1 MSTFDFFYCN
11 QPKYIVQC
19 VMNNIFAAWRNGT
32 YCSPADLSLSI
43 LDLGVV
49 HSDATYDVLAVRQG
63 RAMQLDA
70 HIDRLIES
78 CHGWRLPV
86 PYTPEHLKTVVAEL
100 VYRSGLD
107 SAFVWFA
114 VTRGVPRSGNPR
126 DLVNCGTQVMAYV
139 KPYYGFNSAN
149 TATLCL
155 STVPRTPD
163 ASINQR
169 FKNWAWQDLTQAQ
182 WQAIDRGYNS
192 AVLLDHNGHLTEG
205 PGFNVAVV
213 IDDIIHI
220 PQHNVLGGITM
231 ATVVKLC
238 EANHIPYKY
247 SNIDQH
253 RLEAATDMFITSTA
267 GDIVSVSKFEST
279 VFTPSDQQVKLKQL
293 IQQAWTQDE
302 YSTLLS
308 RTI

>member
-1 MSTFDFFYCN
+1 MSNFDFFYCVL
-11 QPKYIVQC
+11 PKYIVQC
-19 VMNNIFAAWRNGT
+19 VMNNFPAWRNGT
-32 YCSPADLSLSI
+32 YCGIADLALNI

-49 HSDATYDVLAVRQG
+49 HSDATYDVLAARQG
-63 RAMQLDA
+63 RALQLDA

-78 CHGWRLPV
+78 CRGWRLSM
-86 PYTPEHLKTVVAEL
+86 PYTSEQLKTVVAEL

-114 VTRGVPRSGNPR
+114 VTRGIPESGNPR
-126 DLVNCGTQVMAYV
+126 DLVNCGTQVMAYT

-182 WQAIDRGYNS
+182 WQAIDRGYDS

-213 IDDIIHI
+213 IDDVIHI

-231 ATVVKLC
+231 ATVAKLC
-238 EANHIPYKY
+238 EANGIAYKY

-267 GDIVSVSKFEST
+267 GDIVSVTKFEST
-279 VFTPSDQQVKLKQL
+279 VFIPSDQQVKLKQL

>member
-1 MSTFDFFYCN
+1 MLNFDFFYCVL
-11 QPKYIVQC
+11 PKYHVQC
-19 VMNNIFAAWRNGT
+19 VMNNFPAWRNGT
-32 YCSPADLSLSI
+32 YCGIADLSLSI

-49 HSDATYDVLAVRQG
+49 HSDATYDVLAVRHG
-63 RAMQLDA
+63 RALQLDA
-70 HIDRLIES
+70 HIDRLVES
-78 CHGWRLPV
+78 CCGWRLPV
-86 PYTPEHLKTVVAEL
+86 PYSKEELKTVVSEL
-100 VYRSGLD
+100 YHSSGLE
-107 SAFVWFA
+107 SAFVWLA

-126 DLVNCGTQVMAYV
+126 DLTNCGTEVMAYA
-139 KPYYGFNSAN
+139 KPYYGFNAAN

-169 FKNWAWQDLTQAQ
+169 YKNWAWQDLTQAQ
-182 WQAIDRGYNS
+182 WQALDRGYDS

-213 IDDIIHI
+213 IDDVIHI

-238 EANHIPYKY
+238 EANNIAYKY

-267 GDIVSVSKFEST
+267 GDIVSVTKFEST
-279 VFTPSDQQVKLKQL
+279 AFTPSDQQVKLKQL
-293 IQQAWTQDE
+293 IQQAWTQDA
-302 YSTLLS
+302 YSTLLC
-308 RTI
+308 TI

>member
-1 MSTFDFFYCN
+1 MAAFDLIYCVL
-11 QPKYIVQC
+11 PKYIVQC

-32 YCSPADLSLSI
+32 YCGIADLSLSI

-63 RAMQLDA
+63 RALQLDA
-70 HIDRLIES
+70 HIDRLIAS
-78 CHGWRLPV
+78 CRGWRLPV
-86 PYTPEHLKTVVAEL
+86 PYTTEHLKTVVVEL
-100 VYRSGLD
+100 VHRSGLD
-107 SAFVWFA
+107 SAFVWLA
-114 VTRGVPRSGNPR
+114 VTRGVPGSGNPR
-126 DLVNCGTQVMAYV
+126 DLTNCGTQVMAYA
-139 KPYYGFNSAN
+139 KPYYGFNAAN

-169 FKNWAWQDLTQAQ
+169 YKNWAWQDLTQAQ
-182 WQAIDRGYNS
+182 WQAIDRGYDS

-267 GDIVSVSKFEST
+267 GDIVSVTKFEST

>member
-1 MSTFDFFYCN
+1 MVIFEVFYCFI
-11 QPKYIVQC
+11 PKFIIYYI
-19 VMNNIFAAWRNGT
+19 MNNFPAWRNGT
-32 YCSPADLSLSI
+32 YCGIDDLSLSI
-43 LDLGVV
+43 MDLGVI
-49 HSDATYDVLAVRQG
+49 HSDATYDVLAVRHG
-63 RAMQLDA
+63 RTLQLDA

-78 CHGWRLPV
+78 CCGWRLPL
-86 PYTPEHLKTVVAEL
+86 PYTSKELKTVVAEL

-114 VTRGVPRSGNPR
+114 VTRGIPRSGNPR
-126 DLVNCGTQVMAYV
+126 DLINCDTQVMAYA

-169 FKNWAWQDLTQAQ
+169 YKNWAWQDLTQAQ
-182 WQAIDRGYNS
+182 WQAIDRGYDS

-213 IDDIIHI
+213 IDDVIHI

-231 ATVVKLC
+231 ATVAKLC
-238 EANHIPYKY
+238 EANGIAYKY
-247 SNIDQH
+247 SDIDQH

-267 GDIVSVSKFEST
+267 GDIVSVAKFESHA
-279 VFTPSDQQVKLKQL
+279 FTPSYQQIKLKQL
-293 IQQAWTQDE
+293 IQQAWTQDA
-302 YSTLLS
+302 YSTLL

>member
-1 MSTFDFFYCN
+1 M
-11 QPKYIVQC
+11 
-19 VMNNIFAAWRNGT
+19 MNNFPAWRNAT
-32 YCSPADLSLSI
+32 YCSSADLALSI
-43 LDLGVV
+43 LDLGVI

-63 RAMQLDA
+63 RALQLDE
-70 HIDRLIES
+70 HIDRLITS
-78 CHGWRLPV
+78 CRGWRLPV
-86 PYTPEHLKTVVAEL
+86 PYTSKQLETVVAEL

-126 DLVNCGTQVMAYV
+126 DLVNCDTQVMAYV
-139 KPYYGFNSAN
+139 KPYYGFNANN
-149 TATLCL
+149 TATLCM

-169 FKNWAWQDLTQAQ
+169 YKNWAWQDLTQAQ
-182 WQAIDRGYNS
+182 WQAIDRGYDS
-192 AVLLDHNGHLTEG
+192 AVLLDHDGHLTEG

-238 EANHIPYKY
+238 QANSIAYKY
-247 SNIDQH
+247 CNIDQH

-267 GDIVSVSKFEST
+267 GDIVSVTKFESH

>member
-1 MSTFDFFYCN
+1 M
-11 QPKYIVQC
+11 
-19 VMNNIFAAWRNGT
+19 MNNFPAWRNGT
-32 YCSPADLSLSI
+32 YCAIADLSLSI

-63 RAMQLDA
+63 RALELDA

-78 CHGWRLPV
+78 CRGWRLPM
-86 PYTPEHLKTVVAEL
+86 PYASEQLKTVVAEL
-100 VYRSGLD
+100 YRRSKLE
-107 SAFVWFA
+107 SAFVWLA

-126 DLVNCGTQVMAYV
+126 DLARCDTEVMAYA
-139 KPYYGFNSAN
+139 KPYYGFNAGN

-169 FKNWAWQDLTQAQ
+169 YKNWAWQDLTQAQ
-182 WQAIDRGYNS
+182 WQALDRGYDS

-238 EANHIPYKY
+238 QANDIAYKY
-247 SNIDQH
+247 CNIDQLQLA
-253 RLEAATDMFITSTA
+253 RATDMFITSTA
-267 GDIVSVSKFEST
+267 GDIVSVTKFESQT
-279 VFTPSDQQVKLKQL
+279 FVPGDQQVKLKQL
-293 IQQAWTQDE
+293 IEQAWTQDA
-302 YSTLLS
+302 YSTLL

>member
-1 MSTFDFFYCN
+1 MAAFEVFYCIL
-11 QPKYIVQC
+11 PKYIVQYI
-19 VMNNIFAAWRNGT
+19 MNNFPAWRNGT
-32 YCSPADLSLSI
+32 YCGIADLSLSI
-43 LDLGVV
+43 LDLGVI

-70 HIDRLIES
+70 HIDRLMAS
-78 CHGWRLPV
+78 CHGWRLPM
-86 PYTPEHLKTVVAEL
+86 PYTKQELKTVVAEL
-100 VYRSGLD
+100 YHSSGLE

-114 VTRGVPRSGNPR
+114 VTRGIPDSGNPR
-126 DLVNCGTQVMAYV
+126 DLTHCNTQVMAYA
-139 KPYYGFNSAN
+139 KPYYEFNAVN
-149 TATLCL
+149 RARLCL

-182 WQAIDRGYNS
+182 WQAQDRGYDS

-213 IDDIIHI
+213 IDDVINI

-231 ATVVKLC
+231 HTVTKLC
-238 EANHIPYKY
+238 EANHIAYKY
-247 SNIDQH
+247 CNIDQH
-253 RLEAATDMFITSTA
+253 QLDAATDMFVTSTA
-267 GDIVSVSKFEST
+267 GDIVTVTEFESQK
-279 VFTPSDQQVKLKQL
+279 VTPSDQQLALKQL
-293 IQQAWTQDE
+293 IKQAWTQDA
-302 YSTLLS
+302 YSTLL